1 MIKAEHQ
8 GFQFSI
14 IIITE
19 SEMCIFLYK
28 GPNLK
33 AMSVIYHSAPA
44 SVFLLSN
51 V

>member
-33 AMSVIYHSAPA
+33 AMS
-44 SVFLLSN
+44 LLFIIQLLPQFSC
-51 V
+51 